1 MLERPLKI
9 TEILSQILPTSQFK
23 GFCKLLQKELVGQ
36 LHNHLSR
43 GRPLA
48 NWKRNNGF
56 LSTCLAGLSP
66 IAVSSGGFGKIFFTL
81 WALPFGARA
90 QRSVLSG
97 IAPYRGVD
105 VFGWL
110 AFLYPFNQFLDS
122 AWSSNGLMWDE
133 HLASKVCLQQIYVHS
148 ITRFGRAVVAQWK
161 QWSIPWSERCLW
173 VRDVGGVVNHCT
185 GGNQAMLDALRYEEY
200 SASRPVLGRPMPSP

>member
-23 GFCKLLQKELVGQ
+23 GFCKFLQKELVGQ

-56 LSTCLAGLSP
+56 LSTRLGGLSP
-66 IAVSSGGFGKIFFTL
+66 IAVSSGCFGKIFFTL

-122 AWSSNGLMWDE
+122 AWIGALMVWSGTNIWQARCVYNKFMSTPSQD
-133 HLASKVCLQQIYVHS
+133 LV
-148 ITRFGRAVVAQWK
+148 GR
-161 QWSIPWSERCLW
+161 
-173 VRDVGGVVNHCT
+173 
-185 GGNQAMLDALRYEEY
+185 
-200 SASRPVLGRPMPSP
+200 